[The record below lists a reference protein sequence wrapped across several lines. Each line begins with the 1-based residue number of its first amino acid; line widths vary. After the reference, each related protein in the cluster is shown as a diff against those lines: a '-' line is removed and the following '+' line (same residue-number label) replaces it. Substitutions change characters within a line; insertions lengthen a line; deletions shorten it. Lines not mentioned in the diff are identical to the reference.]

1 MDKKIIGGIVIL
13 LLCCVSSSV
22 AVSIS
27 MNRED
32 EDPIVPKTPTKKTP
46 TKKTPEQIKADE
58 AKVYAATAKAKLDEL
73 LAGKSLDGVNP
84 PTHEDITDARN
95 EAENAQAEAD
105 HYQAEADAAA
115 VDADAGPSADDPCNE
130 GYIKS
135 GKKCTKL
142 TRKSGAEH
150 IKRGTP
156 PENADFKA
164 DYYYESGTYYDG
176 GEVFNENTLFTD
188 FPNSTHSDI
197 DRQEHCFKKCDDD
210 DKCELVTFATGTP
223 RDLGNWNVECWGRSK
238 DATRVERSS
247 DGRFTRGD
255 NIMDSDYHNT
265 YHKKSATNIT

>member
-22 AVSIS
+22 AVAVI
-27 MNRED
+27 MNREDED
-32 EDPIVPKTPTKKTP
+32 EDPIVPKTP

-58 AKVYAATAKAKLDEL
+58 AKVYAASAKAKLDEL
-73 LAGKSLDGVNP
+73 LAGGP
-84 PTHEDITDARN
+84 PDAEYPPMMDDITDARN
-95 EAENAQAEAD
+95 EAENAQAAAD
-105 HYQAEADAAA
+105 EYQALADAA
-115 VDADAGPSADDPCNE
+115 GPSANDSGADDPCNE

-135 GKKCTKL
+135 DKKCTKL

-164 DYYYESGTYYDG
+164 NYYYEPGTYYEG
-176 GEVFNENTLFTD
+176 GEVFNKNTLFTD
-188 FPNSTHSDI
+188 FPNSTHSDEY
-197 DRQEHCFKKCDDD
+197 REKECFKKCDDD
-210 DKCELVTFATGTP
+210 DNCELVTFAKGTP
-223 RDLGNWNVECWGRSK
+223 RDLGNWNVECWGRGQAS
-238 DATRVERSS
+238 TRVERTS

-255 NIMDSDYHNT
+255 NLMDSDYHNT

>member
-32 EDPIVPKTPTKKTP
+32 EDEDPIVP
-46 TKKTPEQIKADE
+46 KTPEQIKADE
-58 AKVYAATAKAKLDEL
+58 AKAALDALKAD
-73 LAGKSLDGVNP
+73 P
-84 PTHEDITDARN
+84 
-95 EAENAQAEAD
+95 NASEAD
-105 HYQAEADAAA
+105 IAAAQVVADAAA
-115 VDADAGPSADDPCNE
+115 ADAAAGPSADDPCNE

-135 GKKCTKL
+135 DKKCTKL

-156 PENADFKA
+156 PENTTFKA
-164 DYYYESGTYYDG
+164 DYYYEPGTYYEG

-197 DRQEHCFKKCDDD
+197 DRQKHCFKKCDDD
-210 DKCELVTFATGTP
+210 DNCELVTFASGTP

-238 DATRVERSS
+238 DATRVERTS

-255 NIMDSDYHNT
+255 DLMDSDYHNT

>member
-1 MDKKIIGGIVIL
+1 MDKKIIGGVVIL

-22 AVSIS
+22 AVAVI

-32 EDPIVPKTPTKKTP
+32 EDEGPIVP
-46 TKKTPEQIKADE
+46 KTPEQIKADE
-58 AKVYAATAKAKLDEL
+58 AKAALDALKAD
-73 LAGKSLDGVNP
+73 P
-84 PTHEDITDARN
+84 
-95 EAENAQAEAD
+95 NASEAD
-105 HYQAEADAAA
+105 IAAAQVVADAAA
-115 VDADAGPSADDPCNE
+115 ADAAAGPSADDPCNE

-135 GKKCTKL
+135 DKKCTKL

-156 PENADFKA
+156 PENTTFKA
-164 DYYYESGTYYDG
+164 DYYYEPGTYYEG

-188 FPNSTHSDI
+188 LPNSTHSDI
-197 DRQEHCFKKCDDD
+197 DRQKHCFKKCDDD
-210 DKCELVTFATGTP
+210 DNCELVTFASGTP

-238 DATRVERSS
+238 DSTRVERTS

-255 NIMDSDYHNT
+255 DLMDSDYHNT